1 MSFQVLPNWCKKLGV
16 IVFVVFSFL
25 EGRDAFFEG
34 FLGIPEKTLHSQGV
48 FSFRAFFG
56 ENLMLVFSTIS
67 LLGIIVY
74 MFSKEKVEDDFI
86 NKLRLESYQLTALL
100 IIIVSLIFYIG
111 NFGKTVELGTFISL
125 FLFIYLLIFAFK
137 KRLV

>member
-16 IVFVVFSFL
+16 IVFVFFSFL

-34 FLGIPEKTLHSQGV
+34 FLGVPEKSLQSQGV

-56 ENLMLVFSTIS
+56 EDLMLVFSVAS
-67 LLGIIVY
+67 LLGMIMY
-74 MFSKEKVEDDFI
+74 MFSKEKIEDDFI

-100 IIIVSLIFYIG
+100 IIIVSLIFYVS
-111 NFGKTVELGTFISL
+111 NFGTAVELGTFISL
-125 FLFIYLLIFAFK
+125 FLFVYLLIFAVK
-137 KRLV
+137 KRIV